1 MSNDPLLVN
10 KIFGAVLAAAWALVI
25 AGFAGALFYSPEKSI
40 PDNAY
45 PIVVEDAAPA
55 EQAAPEQTA
64 ATTPE
69 PDIASLLASAD
80 AEEGAKVA
88 RKCSACHTLDKGGP
102 NRVGPNLWDIVDRP
116 MGGYEGYSYSSAM
129 ADHQGKWTYESL
141 NHFLAS
147 PKDFLQGTKMT
158 FAGIKDD
165 KDRADLIAYLRTLSD
180 DPASLP

>member
-10 KIFGAVLAAAWALVI
+10 KIFGAVLAAAWSLVI
-25 AGFAGALFYSPEKSI
+25 AGFGGALLYNPEESL
-40 PDNAY
+40 PENAY
-45 PIVVEDAAPA
+45 PIVVENAVPA
-55 EQAAPEQTA
+55 EQAAPEQA
-64 ATTPE
+64 AARTPE

-102 NRVGPNLWDIVDRP
+102 NRVGPNLWDVVDRP
-116 MGGYEGYSYSSAM
+116 MGGHEGYSYSTAM
-129 ADHQGKWTYESL
+129 KGEEGKWTYEKL
-141 NHFLAS
+141 NHFLMS
-147 PKDFLQGTKMT
+147 PRDFVPGTKMT

-180 DPASLP
+180 NPAPLP